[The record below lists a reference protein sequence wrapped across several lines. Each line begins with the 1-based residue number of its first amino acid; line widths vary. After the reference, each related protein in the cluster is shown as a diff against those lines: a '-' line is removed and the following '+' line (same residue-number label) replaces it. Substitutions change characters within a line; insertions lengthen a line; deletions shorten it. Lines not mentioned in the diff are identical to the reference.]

1 MSSIGLSEWVLL
13 ALIGLIVLGPER
25 LPRIANQIGG
35 WLGQARRMTRVMK
48 RQLEEELDFEK
59 TNSIKPKSS
68 RPAPVPPEDETPDP
82 EAETTHLPA
91 NEDDDTFSP
100 AHDAESIGT
109 GVADDEGVEA
119 EEAEEAEE
127 ADDDLVPDDTY
138 IVENKKDTNP

>member
-1 MSSIGLSEWVLL
+1 MDLRLLLRWEDCLPLSSVLFFKRSLIPESFRGGCSFGGLFKS
-13 ALIGLIVLGPER
+13 R
-25 LPRIANQIGG
+25 LPREKYSLESIIELVDPSCDETYANAQ
-35 WLGQARRMTRVMK
+35 
-48 RQLEEELDFEK
+48 
-59 TNSIKPKSS
+59 KSQ
-68 RPAPVPPEDETPDP
+68 RPPEDETPDS

-119 EEAEEAEE
+119 EEAEEA
-127 ADDDLVPDDTY
+127 DDDLVPDDTY

>member
-68 RPAPVPPEDETPDP
+68 RPAPVPPENETPDP

-119 EEAEEAEE
+119 EEAVE
-127 ADDDLVPDDTY
+127 ADDGLVPDDTY

>member
-1 MSSIGLSEWVLL
+1 MSSVGLSEWVLF

-48 RQLEEELDFEK
+48 RQLEEELDLEK
-59 TNSIKPKSS
+59 TNSIKPKSP
-68 RPAPVPPEDETPDP
+68 RPAPEPSENETPDP

-109 GVADDEGVEA
+109 GVADDEGIEA
-119 EEAEEAEE
+119 EDTEETED
-127 ADDDLVPDDTY
+127 ADDNLVPDDTY
-138 IVENKKDTNP
+138 IVENKKDSKP

>member
-68 RPAPVPPEDETPDP
+68 PPAPEPPENETPDP

-109 GVADDEGVEA
+109 GVADDEGIEA
-119 EEAEEAEE
+119 EAKE

-138 IVENKKDTNP
+138 IVENKKDSNP